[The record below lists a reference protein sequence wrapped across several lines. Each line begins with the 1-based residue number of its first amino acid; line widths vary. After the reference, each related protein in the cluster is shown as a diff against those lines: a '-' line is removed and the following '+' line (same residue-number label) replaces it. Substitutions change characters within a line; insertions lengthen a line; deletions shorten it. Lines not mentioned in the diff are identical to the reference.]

1 MREVNMKI
9 SLMALCMW
17 LSVAIQLESF
27 EKRAISAAQRISA
40 SSLDAKLP
48 DRSFVAWLN
57 DLVGQEAGVVWQLAE
72 CGVGVANGNGQDVPA
87 CAEATVL
94 LPNGDKVIVGI
105 SIGTF
110 KKGLVGDPTFMGA
123 VIDSGEKLYHVRRL
137 SDLPGTLH
145 PSKGIPR
152 LPDLEDDRPQMAM
165 LPSAAYSP
173 SLGDNNS
180 ALKLSAPNEAEGPP
194 PPPSKQSSGQ
204 SSGQGSGELVGANVI
219 TSVKPVYPPVA
230 RRMGVA
236 GKVDV
241 RVVISETGRVV
252 DATVLSGPMTLR
264 GAAIAAARQWVY
276 KPATRNGVPV
286 KTESVV
292 NFTFGPDQ

>member
-1 MREVNMKI
+1 MREVKMKI

-17 LSVAIQLESF
+17 LSVAIQSESF

-48 DRSFVAWLN
+48 NRSFVVWLN

-72 CGVGVANGNGQDVPA
+72 CGVGGANGNGQDMAA
-87 CAEATVL
+87 CAEVTVL

-105 SIGTF
+105 SVGTF
-110 KKGLVGDPTFMGA
+110 KKGLVGEPAFMGA

-152 LPDLEDDRPQMAM
+152 LPNLPNLEDDPPQVVV
-165 LPSAAYSP
+165 LPSTAHSP
-173 SLGDNNS
+173 RLGDDNS
-180 ALKLSAPNEAEGPP
+180 APRFLAPDEDEGPP
-194 PPPSKQSSGQ
+194 PPPSQQS
-204 SSGQGSGELVGANVI
+204 SGELVGANVI
-219 TSVKPVYPPVA
+219 TRVKPVYPPAA
-230 RRMGVA
+230 RTMGIS

-241 RVVISETGRVV
+241 RVVIAETGRVV
-252 DATVLSGPMTLR
+252 EATAINGPMTLR
-264 GAAIAAARQWVY
+264 TAAMNAARQWVY

-292 NFTFGPDQ
+292 TFTFGPDQ